1 MAKFNKLEPIVK
13 EVLEEDAMAREDDFT
28 LLFDVYYKLNE
39 EVMDYTFSQVMLAHK
54 ILGLPSFESI
64 TRCRRK
70 LQATYEHL
78 QAPKKMKDI
87 RLNETSDYIDYAID
101 GYDTSF
107 MKMIDSFE

>member
-1 MAKFNKLEPIVK
+1 MARFNKLEPIVK
-13 EVLEEDAMAREDDFT
+13 EVLEEDVMAREDDFT
-28 LLFDVYYKLNE
+28 LVVDVYSKMNE
-39 EVMDYTFSQVMLAHK
+39 EVLDCSFSEVMLAHK

-78 QAPKKMKDI
+78 QAPKKVKDI
-87 RLNETSDYIDYAID
+87 RLNETSDYINYAID

-107 MKMIDSFE
+107 MKMIDSYE